1 MMGDPHRAPYAAY
14 QDIRDAVL
22 DRRTLRAVYQGE
34 KHVLRPRAL
43 GHRGP
48 DAYTLVFVIQ
58 GDVALTLEP
67 FFSPRRWRWLHVGDL
82 TAIAPVP
89 PGHRCRCP
97 RVAQTDPLPPGLT
110 IDLVV

>member
-58 GDVALTLEP
+58 GEVALATEP
-67 FFSPRRWRWLHVGDL
+67 VLSPRRWRWLRVGDL
-82 TAIAPVP
+82 SDFSIVR
-89 PGHRCRCP
+89 PGRRCP